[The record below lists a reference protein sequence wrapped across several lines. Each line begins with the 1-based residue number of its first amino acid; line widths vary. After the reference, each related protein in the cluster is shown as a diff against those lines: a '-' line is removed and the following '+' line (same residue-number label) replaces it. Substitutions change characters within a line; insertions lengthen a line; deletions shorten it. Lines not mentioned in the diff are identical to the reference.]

1 MYLPQDFRESDLEKI
16 KDFIR
21 KNDFATLISWD
32 GTTSLATHLILELE
46 IGQGGE
52 FYLNGHLARANNQ
65 WRTFNADSD
74 ILAIF
79 SGAHTYI
86 SPRWYENTN
95 ANVPTWNYMAVHAT
109 GKARILTDEAKLF
122 RMLEQV
128 VDRYESNSG
137 ADPLY
142 QLETLPDGV
151 AVGKM
156 KGVVGFQIEV
166 TKIEAKFKLSQNRSQ
181 QDRDNI
187 VAELEKRTDENSLK
201 IARAMRQIRAAQAD
215 ADRGH

>member
-1 MYLPQDFRESDLEKI
+1 
-16 KDFIR
+16 
-21 KNDFATLISWD
+21 
-32 GTTSLATHLILELE
+32 
-46 IGQGGE
+46 
-52 FYLNGHLARANNQ
+52 
-65 WRTFNADSD
+65 
-74 ILAIF
+74 
-79 SGAHTYI
+79 
-86 SPRWYENTN
+86 
-95 ANVPTWNYMAVHAT
+95 MAVHAT